1 MSMTTMPSVSSR
13 AATLEDLLGSLD
25 DPANPV
31 GRDALLTADEHWE
44 LVGEGEERLAGFGIG
59 AELVPVRFGGRF
71 ETLDGL
77 GRILRPVF
85 RRDPALG
92 FSTAL
97 LSFIASSMVW
107 LEGTEAQCAQLAE
120 MLLGDERV
128 TLVRREEA
136 HANDLTREEL
146 VVAPEPDGWV
156 LNGIKTAIANA
167 DRARGLVVM
176 ARQEGGAAAEGAVGS
191 SGEGPAAYSVLLV
204 DREALPDFCIE
215 ELPRYPT
222 VGMRGCWFG
231 GLEFVDCPLPPEALV
246 GEPGRAVQI
255 GLRGSGLVRGLV
267 VATQIASGDT
277 ILRTAVRFV
286 AENGEAGERGQASG
300 HETTVLAGALL
311 DTLIGDCLALAACR
325 AVHLVPEDSLAVAA
339 AAAYVVPKLLAEASD
354 NLTVVLGNA
363 QYMTTGPY
371 GMFQKHLRDLPVTG
385 LGHSGSAGRQATLV
399 TNLPRFAQTSWFR
412 SPEPDPALFQLDGPL
427 PPLAL
432 ERLTKVVG
440 DTDPLAAAL
449 LGSAR
454 MLGTH
459 LPPGAGPE
467 RRRVAT
473 LRTMVDLFVAELD
486 SLRRACAELGSQ
498 GRAALMTPQSYALA
512 DRYALVCAAAA
523 VLGVWRDHQGPE
535 GDAFLADPR
544 WAIGALTRL
553 GKRLDLALPATA
565 ADYEEF
571 VLGEA
576 FRRYHANQSF
586 DLYCTRL
593 A

>member
-1 MSMTTMPSVSSR
+1 M
-13 AATLEDLLGSLD
+13 LGPLD

-44 LVGEGEERLAGFGIG
+44 LVGEGEDRLAGFGIG
-59 AELVPVRFGGRF
+59 AELVPTRFGGRF

-92 FSTAL
+92 FATSL

-107 LEGTEAQCAQLAE
+107 LEGTEEQCRQLAG
-120 MLLGDERV
+120 MLLADERV
-128 TLVRREEA
+128 TLVRREES
-136 HANDLTREEL
+136 HSNDLTREEL
-146 VVAPEPDGWV
+146 SVAAEVDGWV
-156 LNGIKTAIANA
+156 LNGSKSAIANA

-176 ARQEGGAAAEGAVGS
+176 ARQEDGVGAAAAVGA
-191 SGEGPAAYSVLLV
+191 GAGGGPGAYSVLLV
-204 DREALPDFCIE
+204 DREALPDFCLE

-246 GEPGRAVQI
+246 GEAGKAVQI

-286 AENGEAGERGQASG
+286 AENGEPGERGQASG

-363 QYMTTGPY
+363 QYMTSGPY

-399 TNLPRFAQTSWFR
+399 TNLPRFAEKSWFR
-412 SPEPDPALFQLDGPL
+412 APEPDRALFQLDGGL

-440 DTDPLAAAL
+440 DVDPLAAAL
-449 LGSAR
+449 LGGAR
-454 MLGTH
+454 MLGTY
-459 LPPGAGPE
+459 LPRRGGDGSSSGAE
-467 RRRVAT
+467 RRRVGT
-473 LRTMVDLFVAELD
+473 LRAMVDLFVAELD
-486 SLRRACAELGSQ
+486 SLRRACVELGAQ
-498 GRAALMTPQSYALA
+498 GRQALMTPQSYALA

-523 VLGVWRDHQGPE
+523 VVGVWREQQGE
-535 GDAFLADPR
+535 GGDPFLADPR

-553 GKRLDLALPATA
+553 GKRLDLALPVTG
-565 ADYEEF
+565 ADYEEW
-571 VLGEA
+571 VLGEV
-576 FRRYHANQSF
+576 FRRYDAKQSF

>member
-1 MSMTTMPSVSSR
+1 MPSVSSR
-13 AATLEDLLGSLD
+13 AATLESLLGSLD

-31 GRDALLTADEHWE
+31 GRDALLTSDEHWE
-44 LVGEGEERLAGFGIG
+44 LVGEGEERLAKFGIG

-92 FSTAL
+92 FSSAL

-107 LEGTEAQCAQLAE
+107 LEGTEEQCGLLAQ

-146 VVAPEPDGWV
+146 SVAAEPDGWI
-156 LNGIKTAIANA
+156 LNGYKSAIANA

-176 ARQEGGAAAEGAVGS
+176 ARQED
-191 SGEGPAAYSVLLV
+191 GEGPGAYSVLLM
-204 DREALPDFCIE
+204 DREALPDLCIE

-246 GEPGRAVQI
+246 GEAGKAVQI

-286 AENGEAGERGQASG
+286 DENGEAGQRGQASG
-300 HETTVLAGALL
+300 HETTVLSGALL

-363 QYMTTGPY
+363 QFMTTGPY
-371 GMFQKHLRDLPVTG
+371 GLFQKHLRDLPVTG
-385 LGHSGSAGRQATLV
+385 LGHSGSAGRQATMV
-399 TNLPRFAQTSWFR
+399 ASLPRFAERSWFR
-412 SPEPDPALFQLDGPL
+412 APEPDPALFEIGGEL

-449 LGSAR
+449 LGGAR
-454 MLGTH
+454 MLGTYV
-459 LPPGAGPE
+459 PPGGD
-467 RRRVAT
+467 RRQVAK
-473 LRTMVDLFVAELD
+473 LRTIVDLFVAELD
-486 SLRRACAELGSQ
+486 GLRRACAELGAQ
-498 GRAALMTPQSYALA
+498 GRQALMTPQSYALA
-512 DRYALVCAAAA
+512 DRYALVCAGAA
-523 VLGVWRDHQGPE
+523 VLGVWRNQLGDVGGSGSSGSAGSAGSV

-544 WAIGALTRL
+544 WVVGALTRL
-553 GKRLDLALPATA
+553 GKRLDLNLPATA
-565 ADYEEF
+565 ADYEEW
-571 VLGEA
+571 VLEEA
-576 FRRYHANQSF
+576 FRRYRGNLSF
-586 DLYCTRL
+586 DLYGTRL

>member
-1 MSMTTMPSVSSR
+1 MTTTTVPGVSSR
-13 AATLEDLLGSLD
+13 AATLEGLLGSLD
-25 DPANPV
+25 DPANPI

-44 LVGEGEERLAGFGIG
+44 LVGEGEDRLAEFGIG
-59 AELVPVRFGGRF
+59 AELVPSRYGGRF
-71 ETLDGL
+71 EALDGL

-92 FSTAL
+92 FSTGL

-107 LEGTEAQCAQLAE
+107 LEGDEQQCGLLAG
-120 MLLGDERV
+120 MLLANERV
-128 TLVRREEA
+128 TLVRREES

-146 VVAPEPDGWV
+146 SVAPEPDGWV
-156 LNGIKTAIANA
+156 LNGFKSAIANA

-176 ARQEGGAAAEGAVGS
+176 ARQED
-191 SGEGPAAYSVLLV
+191 GEGPGAYSVLLV
-204 DREALPDFCIE
+204 DRDALPDLCLE

-246 GEPGRAVQI
+246 GAAGRAVQI

-267 VATQIASGDT
+267 VSTQIASGDT

-311 DTLIGDCLALAACR
+311 DTLVGDCLALAACR
-325 AVHLVPEDSLAVAA
+325 AVHVVPEDSLAVAA
-339 AAAYVVPKLLAEASD
+339 AAAYVVPKLLAETSD

-399 TNLPRFAQTSWFR
+399 TNLPRFAERSWFR
-412 SPEPDPALFQLDGPL
+412 APEPDPALFQLDGAL

-449 LGSAR
+449 LGGAR

-459 LPPGAGPE
+459 VPPGTD

-486 SLRRACAELGSQ
+486 NLRRACVELGVQ
-498 GRAALMTPQSYALA
+498 GRQALLTPQSYALA

-523 VLGVWRDHQGPE
+523 VLGVWRDQQGREDGRDP
-535 GDAFLADPR
+535 FLADPR

-553 GKRLDLALPATA
+553 GKRLDLPLPPTA
-565 ADYEEF
+565 ADYEEW
-571 VLGEA
+571 VLDEA